1 MKRSSGWSGGS
12 LFSRIMFG
20 LLPVL
25 IGYQD
30 AMGQETAGAISTLE
44 RLAVRAAVERHVG
57 SLTPGHRVAIDPMV
71 VYADEAPGDRNVG
84 RRDASRHAALTKE
97 LGARTLPRDSV
108 IDCSSRP
115 CQLREIDVYATLAEP
130 VITGSTAKVTVTT
143 LLQTNTRRGMQYVT
157 VNVLFEKQGTTWK
170 VAGFEQLGVS

>member
-1 MKRSSGWSGGS
+1 M
-12 LFSRIMFG
+12 FTRIMFAM
-20 LLPVL
+20 LPVL

-30 AMGQETAGAISTLE
+30 AMGQESAGEISTLE

-57 SLTPGHRVAIDPMV
+57 SLSQSHRVAIDPMI
-71 VYADEAPGDRNVG
+71 VYADEAPGDRNVS
-84 RRDASRHAALTKE
+84 RRDVSRHAALTQE
-97 LGARTLPRDSV
+97 LQARTLPRDSV
-108 IDCSSRP
+108 IDCHARP

-157 VNVLFEKQGTTWK
+157 VNVLFEKQGATWK
-170 VAGFEQLGVS
+170 VSGFEQLGIS